1 MGQLNLC
8 ATTRDSALQWRSS
21 TTTKEQGQEVG
32 AGLLALPVAQLEQS
46 EICHTPS
53 PCLVHNWSLGKLVLP
68 PLIGS
73 LVSGLH
79 ATDADDHTIYT
90 HLMPVLLQVFFA
102 TDKLIVS
109 FPGDPTHLH
118 HIVPLTYNVI
128 CLFQPYHF
136 SKHPNSFKTY
146 IKGHLLCKAAPASW
160 TPLLPPQ
167 ICVSQ
172 DTSHPACMR
181 ILCRCVLSLDQTGSS
196 LEKGACLTVS
206 SVLAPR

>member
-8 ATTRDSALQWRSS
+8 ATTRDSVPYNGDPAQPQENR
-21 TTTKEQGQEVG
+21 TIREQGQEVG
-32 AGLLALPVAQLEQS
+32 AGLLALPVAQLEQG

-79 ATDADDHTIYT
+79 ATGADDHTIYT
-90 HLMPVLLQVFFA
+90 HLMPVFLQVFFA

-118 HIVPLTYNVI
+118 HIVPST
-128 CLFQPYHF
+128 
-136 SKHPNSFKTY
+136 
-146 IKGHLLCKAAPASW
+146 
-160 TPLLPPQ
+160 
-167 ICVSQ
+167 
-172 DTSHPACMR
+172 
-181 ILCRCVLSLDQTGSS
+181 
-196 LEKGACLTVS
+196 
-206 SVLAPR
+206 